1 MSPIGAGDAFAAGVL
16 YSLLEGEEELA
27 LRRGCAMAA
36 LARESRGDYVVGG
49 LEALQERMGN
59 EGGKKLSR

>member
-1 MSPIGAGDAFAAGVL
+1 ML